1 MTEHPDNE
9 VAQQKKSSKR
19 QLTGPVTW
27 VVRVIAIAAP
37 AIVLLYQLFIFQRLR
52 ITIYPVGYRALI
64 CGLMLSLVFLLVPAR
79 KGKGGGLPWYDA
91 LFAVLIL
98 VGCGYVFLNY
108 RSILMHA
115 GIATLTEQ
123 ILGVMVILL
132 VLEAVRRT
140 AGWTVV
146 ILFALFLL
154 YPSFS
159 AYMPGMLHGMGYD
172 IPRVIGHMYLYED
185 GIFGTI
191 MKVIT
196 GIVIPFIL
204 FGQFL
209 EIGGAGR
216 FFVDFAHALL
226 GQFRG
231 GPAKIAIMASAMLG
245 TITGSATANVAT
257 TGVITIPLMKKVGYK
272 PAFAG
277 AVETVASNGGALTPP
292 VMGAT
297 AFIMSEFID
306 VPYGQIALAAAI
318 PAFLYYLA
326 LYLQVDMQAANLGLK
341 GLPREQLP
349 PIRKTLASGW
359 QFLFPIAV
367 LIYMLLILQYDPV
380 ISALY
385 SIAALLVASLV
396 RKETRPTPVKIARA
410 FEGTSKSLVNQI
422 GVMAGAGIIV
432 GAVGLTGLGI
442 RLSQMLIQLSGG
454 SLFILLI
461 LAAIANYIL
470 GMGLPGAA
478 CYILLAVLVGPAL
491 VQMGIPLVPAHMFIF
506 WTAMWSHITPP
517 VAPAAFVAASIA
529 DSDPFKTGLIAM
541 RLAIVGYL
549 VPFAFVYNNALLFT
563 GDWQAIIFTTIKTS
577 IAVFFLAC
585 GIEGRFFGK
594 VSLVQRLLFLL
605 GGLGLFDYRPAT
617 DIVGVLAGIIAM
629 GWQFLG
635 PGAPRRQ
642 PVLRE
647 ATTNPGK

>member
-1 MTEHPDNE
+1 MTEETKEAALPG
-9 VAQQKKSSKR
+9 KRSSKR
-19 QLTGPVTW
+19 QLSGPLTW
-27 VVRVIAIAAP
+27 IVRIVAIAAP
-37 AIVLLYQLFIFQRLR
+37 VIVLLYQLYIFQRLR
-52 ITIYPVGYRALI
+52 ITMYPVGYRALV
-64 CGLMLSLVFLLVPAR
+64 CGLMLALAFLLVPAR

-91 LFAVLIL
+91 LFALLIL
-98 VGCGYVFLNY
+98 VGCGYVFINY
-108 RSILMHA
+108 RNILLHA
-115 GIATLTEQ
+115 GMATLTEQ
-123 ILGVMVILL
+123 VLGVMVILL

-140 AGWTVV
+140 AGWVVV
-146 ILFALFLL
+146 IMFALFLF

-159 AYMPGMLHGMGYD
+159 AHMPGMLRSTGYD
-172 IPRVIGHMYLYED
+172 LPRVIGHMYLYED
-185 GIFGTI
+185 GMFGTI

-209 EIGGAGR
+209 EVGGAGR
-216 FFVDFAHALL
+216 FFVDFAHSLM

-231 GPAKIAIMASAMLG
+231 GPAKIAILASAMLG
-245 TITGSATANVAT
+245 TITGSASANVAT
-257 TGVITIPLMKKVGYK
+257 TGVITIPLMKKVGYR
-272 PAFAG
+272 PEFAG

-297 AFIMSEFID
+297 AFIMSEFIE

-326 LYLQVDMQAANLGLK
+326 LYLQVDMQAVNLGLK

-349 PIRKTLASGW
+349 PIRKSLASGW
-359 QFLFPIAV
+359 QFLFPLAV
-367 LIYMLLILQYDPV
+367 LIYMLLVLQYDPV

-385 SIAALLVASLV
+385 SIAALLIASLV
-396 RKETRPTPVKIARA
+396 RKETRPTPAKIARA
-410 FEGTSKSLVNQI
+410 FEETSKSLTNQM

-432 GAVGLTGLGI
+432 GSVGLTGLGI

-454 SLFILLI
+454 SLLILLI

-478 CYILLAVLVGPAL
+478 CYILLAVLVGPAI
-491 VQMGIPLVPAHMFIF
+491 VQMGVPLLPAHMFIF

-529 DSDPFKTGLIAM
+529 DSDPFKTGYTAM

-563 GDWQAIIFTTIKTS
+563 GGWQAITFALVKTS
-577 IAVFFLAC
+577 AAVFFLAC

-594 VSLVQRLLFLL
+594 VNLAQRLLFLL
-605 GGLGLFDYRPAT
+605 GGLGLLDYRWQS
-617 DIVGVLAGIIAM
+617 DIIGIVAALLAMA
-629 GWQFLG
+629 WQFLG
-635 PGAPRRQ
+635 PRMTKKEPALGMS
-642 PVLRE
+642 
-647 ATTNPGK
+647 K